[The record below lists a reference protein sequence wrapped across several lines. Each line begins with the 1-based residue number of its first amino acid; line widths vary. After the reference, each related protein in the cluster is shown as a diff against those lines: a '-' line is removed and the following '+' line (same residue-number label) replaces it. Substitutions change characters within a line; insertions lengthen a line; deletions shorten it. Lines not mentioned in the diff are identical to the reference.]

1 LHAGGFA
8 STILASGFG
17 DVFHM
22 PLRRS
27 TRKRAGS
34 ALAAQARRPVR
45 PAHAS
50 RPLPAKRRSQ
60 SPEAVR
66 DYIADMAGSLA
77 QLALASELDSLAVA
91 CDVVREIAQGN
102 VKAQAR
108 LIRPS

>member
-1 LHAGGFA
+1 
-8 STILASGFG
+8 
-17 DVFHM
+17 M

-34 ALAAQARRPVR
+34 AVAAQARRPVR
-45 PAHAS
+45 AATAS
-50 RPLPAKRRSQ
+50 PHSPAKRRSH

-102 VKAQAR
+102 VRAEAR
-108 LIRPS
+108 LIRRS